1 MSSPTVLTIAGSDS
15 GGGAGIQADTKT
27 IQVHG
32 CFATNVVTA
41 LTAQN
46 TVGVQGVHEVP
57 SDFVKQQMKSVLG
70 DLPPKAIK
78 TGMLAS
84 SNVIRAIIEELQAT
98 YSEEDMPPMI
108 IDPVMISTSNH
119 TLLPSDAIGELCFG
133 LLPLA
138 RLITPNIQETE
149 LLLRCLRAGKNVPHH
164 SDVVVGDLVKEQ
176 ESGTGGRIQSIG
188 QMVDAGKE
196 IAHILQA
203 KDLTVLVK
211 GGHLPMEK
219 TSLKKA
225 LHALASDTHM
235 TVTWKGESSGADEEQ
250 EGFIEVLHAYRDQL
264 QNESKKDEEKYV
276 VDVLIEASGSRVNL
290 FVAPA
295 IISAS
300 THGTGCTLSAAIA
313 SNLALGK
320 HSKLDRDVRC
330 EAIPYLDQSSS
341 FLRAVVQ
348 AVSEGID
355 YTQYA
360 IVTAEAK
367 GEGHGPLNHG
377 CIVARRALMLASSS
391 DPHPFVSHLL
401 RSTSQEWQSYVKHPF
416 VQQLGKGTLDPEA
429 FRHYIIQDW
438 HYLRNYA
445 RAHSLGAYKSTSFTE
460 IQAFSEIALHIAKE
474 SEMHVQ
480 FCTSFGVSLED
491 LQQATESPSN
501 SAYSQYI
508 LDIGAQGDVT
518 ELLVAVFS
526 CLLGYGEVGLYLK
539 RKLEDGTL
547 EQRMMVDPPSSAR
560 LARLTKIWSD
570 CVKLEAAFWQM
581 GLDRS

>member
-46 TVGVQGVHEVP
+46 TIGVQGVHEIP
-57 SDFVKQQMKSVLG
+57 GDFVKQQMKSVLG

-84 SNVIRAIIEELQAT
+84 SNVIRAIIEELKAT
-98 YSEEDMPPMI
+98 YSEKDLPPMI

-138 RLITPNIQETE
+138 RVITPNIQETE

-176 ESGTGGRIQSIG
+176 ESGTGDRIQSIG

-196 IAHILQA
+196 IANILQA

-219 TSLKKA
+219 TSLKQA
-225 LHALASDTHM
+225 LHELASDTNI

-276 VDVLIEASGSRVNL
+276 VDALIDASGSAVNL

-320 HSKLDRDVRC
+320 PK
-330 EAIPYLDQSSS
+330 
-341 FLRAVVQ
+341 
-348 AVSEGID
+348 
-355 YTQYA
+355 
-360 IVTAEAK
+360 
-367 GEGHGPLNHG
+367 
-377 CIVARRALMLASSS
+377 
-391 DPHPFVSHLL
+391 
-401 RSTSQEWQSYVKHPF
+401 WQSYVKHPF
-416 VQQLGKGTLDPEA
+416 VLQLGKGTLDPEA

-445 RAHSLGAYKSTSFTE
+445 RAHSLGAYKSTSFAE

-474 SEMHVQ
+474 SDMHVQ
-480 FCTSFGVSLED
+480 FCQSFGVSLED

-539 RKLEDGTL
+539 RKLEDGSGDVVLEGNRYKRWIEDYSGPDFQGAVNRGIRTL
-547 EQRMMVDPPSSAR
+547 EQRMIADPPSPAR

>member
-46 TVGVQGVHEVP
+46 TIGVQGVHEIP
-57 SDFVKQQMKSVLG
+57 SDFVKQQMQSVLG

-84 SNVIRAIIEELQAT
+84 SNVIRAIIEQLQTT
-98 YSEEDMPPMI
+98 YPDNDKIPPMI

-138 RLITPNIQETE
+138 RVITPNIQETE

-176 ESGTGGRIQSIG
+176 ESGTGDRIHSVA

-196 IAHILQA
+196 IASILQA
-203 KDLTVLVK
+203 KNLTVLVK

-219 TSLKKA
+219 ASLKQA
-225 LHALASDTHM
+225 LYGLQSDSNV
-235 TVTWKGESSGADEEQ
+235 TVTWKGESSGADDAQ
-250 EGFIEVLHAYRDQL
+250 EGFIEVLHAYRNQL
-264 QNESKKDEEKYV
+264 QSNSNEDEEKYV
-276 VDVLIEASGSRVNL
+276 VDVMVEAAGSTVNL

-320 HSKLDRDVRC
+320 PMVR
-330 EAIPYLDQSSS
+330 
-341 FLRAVVQ
+341 

-360 IVTAEAK
+360 IVTAEGK

-377 CIVARRALMLASSS
+377 PTSS

-401 RSTSQEWQSYVKHPF
+401 RSTSEEWQSYVKHPF
-416 VQQLGKGTLDPEA
+416 VLQLGKGTLDPEA

-445 RAHSLGAYKSTSFTE
+445 RAHSLGAYKSTSFAE
-460 IQAFSEIALHIAKE
+460 IQAFSEIAIHIAKE

-480 FCTSFGVSLED
+480 FCESFGVSLED

-501 SAYSQYI
+501 FAYSQYI

-539 RKLEDGTL
+539 RKLEDGSGAVVLEGNRYKRWIQDYSGPDFQGAVNRGIRTL
-547 EQRMMVDPPSSAR
+547 EQRMIADPPSPAR

-570 CVKLEAAFWQM
+570 CVKLETAFWQM